1 MISAKNIFTKQ
12 NIIEFTGI
20 IIGSFIMALGTSS
33 FLLPNQ
39 LSSGGFAGIGTITYY
54 LWNLPVGIVMFA
66 LNIPLFILGYF
77 RIGRDFFVKS
87 LIGTVA
93 LTTFID
99 ILDGFPALT
108 QDRFLACIYGGIAS
122 GIGTAIVLKVNSS
135 TGGTDLLS
143 YVIKSYKSHFRSST
157 LITTIDIIIVFV
169 NVLFFKEI
177 EIGLYSAI
185 AIYLMG
191 KMIDIIFEGIYF
203 TKIIFIVSDEYNKI
217 AKQVGD
223 FVKRGSTGIYAR
235 GMYTN
240 EDKMLLMCIVSRK
253 EIAKVKQIVRSLD
266 KRAFMV
272 TSNARE
278 ALGQGFKKE

>member
-143 YVIKSYKSHFRSST
+143 YVIKSYKSHFRS
-157 LITTIDIIIVFV
+157 
-169 NVLFFKEI
+169 
-177 EIGLYSAI
+177 
-185 AIYLMG
+185 
-191 KMIDIIFEGIYF
+191 
-203 TKIIFIVSDEYNKI
+203 
-217 AKQVGD
+217 
-223 FVKRGSTGIYAR
+223 
-235 GMYTN
+235 
-240 EDKMLLMCIVSRK
+240 
-253 EIAKVKQIVRSLD
+253 
-266 KRAFMV
+266 
-272 TSNARE
+272 NA
-278 ALGQGFKKE
+278 GN